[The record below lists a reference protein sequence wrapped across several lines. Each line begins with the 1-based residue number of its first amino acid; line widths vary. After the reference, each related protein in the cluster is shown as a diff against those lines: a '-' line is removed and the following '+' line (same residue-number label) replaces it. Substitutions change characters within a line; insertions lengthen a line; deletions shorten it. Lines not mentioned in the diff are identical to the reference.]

1 MGHRRCVF
9 SPPVCHIFSGE
20 HRPTWGRQENP
31 RENLVVAPSAFTA
44 ISDQPLGPTKQN
56 RLLLLVRTSR
66 SSYRF
71 QTDLTVFIVRF
82 KQQHAFVLASRNC
95 AEKINKSTE
104 RKCDNG
110 CCVRRV
116 VLALRIIYTC
126 AFCVCCCSVL
136 DDLSLCAI

>member
-31 RENLVVAPSAFTA
+31 RTWSLRPVHSQQSLISRSAR
-44 ISDQPLGPTKQN
+44 PN
-56 RLLLLVRTSR
+56 RIDSLLLVRTSR

-71 QTDLTVFIVRF
+71 QTDLTVFVVRF
-82 KQQHAFVLASRNC
+82 KQQHAFVVASRNC
-95 AEKINKSTE
+95 AEKINKSTG